1 MFNTRKRI
9 LVFNLLPIDNGPH
22 VQQNDI
28 FCFCAMSI
36 KYVVVVMLLFCKIC
50 SEFD

>member
-28 FCFCAMSI
+28 
-36 KYVVVVMLLFCKIC
+36 LFLCNVYQIC
-50 SEFD
+50 GCGNAFVL